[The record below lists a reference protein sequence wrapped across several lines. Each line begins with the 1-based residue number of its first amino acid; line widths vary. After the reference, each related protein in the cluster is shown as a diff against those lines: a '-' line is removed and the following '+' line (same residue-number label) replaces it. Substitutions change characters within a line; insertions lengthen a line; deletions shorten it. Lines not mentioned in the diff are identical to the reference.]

1 MLVQE
6 AVQEHAAAAA
16 REAAETFNAGEV
28 IIHHVANSSV
38 GEPLIHLPRILGI
51 DFSVTKHVL
60 MLWLVAAML
69 FAVITWVVRRYLKQD
84 RLIPSGLMNGLEAV
98 VEFVRD
104 DIIMRRESLK
114 RRAGHDDN
122 VVIVKTAQSA

>member
-28 IIHHVANSSV
+28 IIHHVANSS
-38 GEPLIHLPRILGI
+38 EPLIHLPKVLGI

-60 MLWLVAAML
+60 MLWLVAAIV
-69 FAVITWVVRRYLKQD
+69 FTVVTWAVRRYLKQD
-84 RLIPSGLMNGLEAV
+84 RLVPSGFMNGLELV
-98 VEFVRD
+98 VEFIRD
-104 DIIMRRESLK
+104 SIVLP
-114 RRAGHDDN
+114 N
-122 VVIVKTAQSA
+122 VGKKWVNVWTPLILTF